1 MTFDLLATV
10 AVDAT
15 LASTVFTAV
24 SAIAILLVLILWA
37 KVHAFVALI
46 LASYYVGLMSGMDLL
61 TINDSIKSGM
71 GGILGFVATVVGLGA
86 IFGKLLEASGGA
98 EALAYSLLKKFGEKN
113 ATWAMVVTGFLVS
126 IPVFLDVALV
136 IIIPIVYA
144 LTRKTGKPI
153 LYYGIPLLAGLAVT
167 HAFVP
172 PTPGPIMVAE
182 QLGANTG
189 LVILYG
195 VIIGFPTAVLA
206 GPVFGRFI
214 STKITHGIPEEFSTE
229 HLAKKFE
236 DEDLPSFSRVFLVL
250 LLPIVLIL
258 VQAVTAEIYKPAKTQ
273 VIVSSAEVVQT
284 QADVE
289 QPHMT
294 IVESEEGY
302 QIVMVDHQGERSTM
316 FTSDLPADKAVGLPA
331 YGALVS
337 SVDSVETLSPRQRDE
352 ILEATLKLTGFSE
365 NIPDQGT
372 VLKLIAFFGHPFTA
386 LIIAI
391 FAASFF
397 LARKQGFS
405 PQQIMELSNSA
416 LAPAGIIILV
426 TGAGGVFKQ
435 ILIDSNVATV
445 MAEAIVQSN
454 INIVVLAFLI
464 SALVRIAQGSATV
477 AMVTTAA
484 IIAPLL
490 PGMTGLSSSDYAL
503 LTIAIA
509 SGATVLSHVNDSGF
523 WLVSKFFGLT
533 EKETL
538 MSWTVVETIIGISGF
553 IGALSLSYVF

>member
-1 MTFDLLATV
+1 MAFHLLATV
-10 AVDAT
+10 AEDAT

-98 EALAYSLLKKFGEKN
+98 EALAYTLLKRFGEKN
-113 ATWAMVVTGFLVS
+113 ATWAMVITGFLVS

-144 LTRKTGKPI
+144 LTRKTGKPV
-153 LYYGIPLLAGLAVT
+153 LYYGIPLLAGLGVT
-167 HAFVP
+167 HTFVP

-182 QLGANTG
+182 QLGANMG

-195 VIIGFPTAVLA
+195 VLIGFPTAVLA
-206 GPVFGRFI
+206 GPVFGSFVSKNI
-214 STKITHGIPEEFSTE
+214 TKGIPEEFSIE
-229 HLAKKFE
+229 HLAKKFA
-236 DEDLPSFSRVFLVL
+236 DEDLPSFTRVFMVL

-258 VQAVTAEIYKPAKTQ
+258 IQAVASEVYKPAKTM
-273 VIVSSAEVVQT
+273 VVVSSSAT
-284 QADVE
+284 QQSAASID
-289 QPHMT
+289 QPRLSV
-294 IVESEEGY
+294 IESGDGY
-302 QIVMVDHQGERSTM
+302 QIELIDHVGGNLAVHTSTL
-316 FTSDLPADKAVGLPA
+316 SEDKAADVLA
-331 YGALVS
+331 LGALVN
-337 SVDSVETLSPRQRDE
+337 SVDPDDALSPAEREQ
-352 ILEATLKLTGFSE
+352 ILQASLKLTGFSE
-365 NIPDQGT
+365 SIPKQSLP
-372 VLKLIAFFGHPFTA
+372 LKLISFVGHPFTA

-391 FAASFF
+391 FAASWF

-405 PQQIMELSNSA
+405 REQIMELSNSA

-454 INIVVLAFLI
+454 INIFVLAFLI
-464 SALVRIAQGSATV
+464 AALVRIAQGSATV

-490 PGMTGLSSSDYAL
+490 PEMSGLSSSDYAL

-509 SGATVLSHVNDSGF
+509 SGSTVLSHVNDSGF

-538 MSWTVVETIIGISGF
+538 MSWTIVETIIGICGF
-553 IGALSLSYVF
+553 IGALSLSYIL